1 MIISDQPGN
10 LSNGLRIYLSSKDD
24 GSMLDRSKDI
34 HAPEIVKHRR
44 EFCAANSI
52 DYENVVYQEIV
63 YGDEQS
69 YETLQEVGFGHTT
82 HTIPGVQADGLFT
95 SEIGVGL
102 FLPVADCVA
111 TIVYD
116 PRKRFLALLHLGRH
130 STVTRLVSKTV
141 AVFIERGSNPSELL
155 VWMSPSAKRDT
166 YKLQWFEYV
175 DDPAWQDFFE
185 TNNDGI
191 YIDLPGY
198 NQQQFIS
205 AGVLAENI
213 TISPIDTTNDP
224 NYFSHR
230 AGDTTDRIAVLAM
243 MR

>member
-1 MIISDQPGN
+1 MIASDQPHDFP
-10 LSNGLRIYLSSKDD
+10 LGLKICFSSKDD
-24 GSMLDRSKDI
+24 GSMLDRSRAI
-34 HAPEIVKHRR
+34 HAPEVVEHRR
-44 EFCAANSI
+44 KFCKANSI
-52 DYENVVYQEIV
+52 DYDDVVYQEIV
-63 YGDEQS
+63 YGDEQT
-69 YETLQEVGFGHTT
+69 YENVVEVGAEHTSRNR
-82 HTIPGVQADGLFT
+82 PGVQADGLFT
-95 SEIGVGL
+95 PEIGVGL
-102 FLPVADCVA
+102 LLPIADCVA
-111 TIVYD
+111 TVVYD

-130 STVTRLVSKTV
+130 STLTWLVPKTV
-141 AVFIERGSNPSELL
+141 SAFIERGSNPSDLL

-166 YKLQWFEYV
+166 YKLQWFEHL
-175 DDPAWQDFFE
+175 DDPAWQGFFE